1 MAFSFLFQFSRCFVF
16 SLWRSEVCGCLTLNR
31 AVGGG
36 GAGGCVFWWGWFWV
50 CFFFKA
56 ELFLYVWAQFP
67 IEGTAD
73 FSSKMGLGKVSQRK

>member
-1 MAFSFLFQFSRCFVF
+1 MCVL
-16 SLWRSEVCGCLTLNR
+16 
-31 AVGGG
+31 VGVVLGL
-36 GAGGCVFWWGWFWV
+36 
-50 CFFFKA
+50 FFFKA